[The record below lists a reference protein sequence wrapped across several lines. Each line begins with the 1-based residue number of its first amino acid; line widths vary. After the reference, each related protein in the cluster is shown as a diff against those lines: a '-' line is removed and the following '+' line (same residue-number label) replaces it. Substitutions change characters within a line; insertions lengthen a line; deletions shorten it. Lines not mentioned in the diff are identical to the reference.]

1 MNILV
6 TGASGLVGRDLIN
19 KLSKENINI
28 IAIYKTNSKIKKNL
42 IQKEYLGLSMI

>member
-28 IAIYKTNSKIKKNL
+28 IAIYKTNSKIKKKFN
-42 IQKEYLGLSMI
+42 